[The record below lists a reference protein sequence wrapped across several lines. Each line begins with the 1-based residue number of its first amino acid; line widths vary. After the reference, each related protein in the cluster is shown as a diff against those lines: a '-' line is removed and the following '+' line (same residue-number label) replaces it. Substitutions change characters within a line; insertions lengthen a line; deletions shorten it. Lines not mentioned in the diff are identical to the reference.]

1 MGPNTTSSRPFI
13 LRMPTCGSFPLP
25 QKKLEPSS
33 LWTREERTDAAR
45 RITKDC

>member
-1 MGPNTTSSRPFI
+1 
-13 LRMPTCGSFPLP
+13 MPPHGSFPLP

-33 LWTREERTDAAR
+33 LWRREERIDVAR